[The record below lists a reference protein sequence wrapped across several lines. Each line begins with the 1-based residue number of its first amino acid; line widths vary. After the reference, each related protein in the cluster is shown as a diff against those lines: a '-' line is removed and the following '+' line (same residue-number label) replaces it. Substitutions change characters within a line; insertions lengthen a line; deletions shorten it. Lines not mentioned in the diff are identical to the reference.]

1 MSFPPAKTLDFETP
15 PKVPTFTIPDFLDE
29 SADLID
35 ELRGFEPDRLSELMG
50 ISPKLAQLNSNRY
63 HNWSLPFSAGN
74 AKQSVLAFKGDVYS
88 GLNADNLSAND
99 LQYAQDHLR
108 ILSGLYG
115 VLKPLDLMQP
125 YRLEMGTKLKNR
137 RGDDL
142 YAFWNGRLNAA
153 INRELAGQDNPVL
166 VNLASNEYF
175 KSAQPEKLAARIIT
189 PVFKEERNGKYMF
202 ISFFAKKARGLMSRY
217 IIRNRLAD
225 PEDIKGFDLEDY
237 RYNDALSSADR
248 PVFTRSSNSLTVC
261 IRCRRIAKL
270 EPLHYAGNDGRAI
283 RC

>member
-1 MSFPPAKTLDFETP
+1 MLIVISPAKTLDFETP

-35 ELRGFEPDRLSELMG
+35 ELRGFEPDRLSDLMG

-63 HNWSLPFSAGN
+63 HNWSLPFNAGN

-88 GLNADNLSAND
+88 GLDADNLSADD
-99 LQYAQDHLR
+99 LQYAQEHLR

-175 KSAQPEKLAARIIT
+175 KSVKPEQLASRIIT

-217 IIRNRLAD
+217 IIRKRLAD
-225 PEDIKGFDLEDY
+225 PEDIRDFDLEGY
-237 RYNDALSSADR
+237 GYNEALSGADR
-248 PVFTRSSNSLTVC
+248 PVFTRSSNS
-261 IRCRRIAKL
+261 
-270 EPLHYAGNDGRAI
+270 
-283 RC
+283 